1 MESKARIPALW
12 TVHRIEGREARQS
25 VREFLNDDNPQV
37 VAAAIH
43 SIGLWQDKEAIR
55 SLIPILRQD
64 NPHLVRLA
72 AMALG
77 KIGSAEAV
85 KPLIDAGSG
94 NIDHFLKHAITYA
107 LYEIGETALPP
118 DN

>member
-1 MESKARIPALW
+1 MESKGSNTSPLEL
-12 TVHRIEGREARQS
+12 VARQS

-37 VAAAIH
+37 VAAAK
-43 SIGLWQDKEAIR
+43 SDYGQDKEAIR

-64 NPHLVRLA
+64 NHHLVRLS

-85 KPLIDAGSG
+85 KPLIDVGSG

-107 LYEIGETALPP
+107 LYEIGETEVFHPIILRTKG
-118 DN
+118 